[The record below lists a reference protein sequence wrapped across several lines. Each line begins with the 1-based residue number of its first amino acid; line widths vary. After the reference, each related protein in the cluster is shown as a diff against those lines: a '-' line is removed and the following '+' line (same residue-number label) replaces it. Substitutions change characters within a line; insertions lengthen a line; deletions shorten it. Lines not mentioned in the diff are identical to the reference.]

1 MIQNKT
7 ARRLMYEWHGGQS
20 SALYAAASSGLVES
34 FVLLADE
41 IMAINSDD
49 RGRLLSWVQN
59 KQITAPRVYIIDRNY
74 AALPWVGRA

>member
-59 KQITAPRVYIIDRNY
+59 KQITAPRVYIIDRSY
-74 AALPWVGRA
+74 AALPWGGRA